1 MITNNNT
8 LQELGNTF
16 SADQLREQYLKT
28 DGKAPSISS
37 STVYH
42 YTSLDVLNEM
52 CKENGDLLCTHFMSL
67 NDNQEFFL
75 GLSMV
80 LNQLE
85 RVLRA
90 KKTKPDIIKLYQKN
104 IWRNVLHFLRT
115 EAIAP
120 WITSF
125 SDDPDSLYQWV
136 AYTDRK
142 DGGVAIGFDIEL
154 LREKEKLI
162 QTNPGTKQTIGCRF
176 EKCLYTDDHNLN
188 SRIRRFLDEEL
199 NRTIS
204 APSKYD
210 NKQIEMLATVYILAS
225 RIKNPSF
232 CQEKE
237 SRLIMTPI
245 QQELANRYRF
255 VGGKPR
261 IATKFFGQGR
271 ELSEAIT
278 SVVISPHG
286 DRAKLISAVNL
297 LRQHLSLK
305 FKIYLSS
312 SSYNGR

>member
-8 LQELGNTF
+8 PQEVGNTF
-16 SADQLREQYLKT
+16 SADQLREQYLKI
-28 DGKAPSISS
+28 DGKTPAISR

-42 YTSLDVLNEM
+42 YTSLNVLNEM
-52 CKENGDLLCTHFMSL
+52 CKENGDLFCTHFMSL

-75 GLSMV
+75 GLSIV

-85 RVLRA
+85 SVLRA
-90 KKTKPDIIKLYQKN
+90 KKTKPDVIELFQK
-104 IWRNVLHFLRT
+104 ITSRNVLHFLRT

-142 DGGVAIGFDIEL
+142 EGGVAIGFDIGL

-162 QTNPGTKQTIGCRF
+162 QTNPDSKRAIGCRF
-176 EKCLYTDDHNLN
+176 EKCLYTDDHNL
-188 SRIRRFLDEEL
+188 SIHVRRFLDEEL
-199 NRTIS
+199 NLTIS
-204 APSKYD
+204 APSKYK
-210 NKQIEMLATVYILAS
+210 NKQIEILATIYILAS
-225 RIKNPSF
+225 TIKNPSF

-237 SRLIMTPI
+237 SRLIMLPTLPEASI
-245 QQELANRYRF
+245 RYRF

-261 IATKFFGQGR
+261 IATKFFGQSR
-271 ELSEAIT
+271 ELAEAIT

-297 LRQHLSLK
+297 LRRQLGLK
-305 FKIYLSS
+305 FPIYVSC